1 MSPGPVLLA
10 LFLAQAPPVFRAD
23 VEVVYVDVYVT
34 RQGAPVTGL
43 ADRDFA
49 VKDNGVA
56 QEARVVQ
63 REEAPV
69 TAVLVLDCSSSVA
82 GAKLEFL
89 KAAAGSFVRGLH
101 PRDAAALVA
110 IQARVRLLHAATTDR
125 EALLDAIG
133 SMTAEGSTSMIDA
146 LFVGLKRRWGAG
158 RPVLV
163 LFSDGRDTSSWLENE
178 DLLRAARGSSTTAYV
193 VRTREEGAGGR
204 ESGQAYLLRRIVE
217 STGGSS
223 WSWGSGPEI
232 EAAFREVL
240 ETVNAR
246 YVLAYEPT
254 GVSRSGRH
262 RIDLRLLGADPTA
275 AKRRAVASIA
285 LGTRAG
291 ASRSPAERRRQTAP
305 DPSSRDFS

>member
-1 MSPGPVLLA
+1 MSPGPVLVA
-10 LFLAQAPPVFRAD
+10 LLLAQAPPVFRAD
-23 VEVVYVDVYVT
+23 VEAVYVDVYVT
-34 RQGAPVTGL
+34 RRGAPVTGL
-43 ADRDFA
+43 VERDFV

-56 QEARVVQ
+56 QRAWVVE
-63 REEAPV
+63 REEAPL

-89 KAAAGSFVRGLH
+89 KTAAGIFVRGLH
-101 PRDAAALVA
+101 PRDEAALVA
-110 IQARVRLLHAATTDR
+110 FQSRVELLNAATADR
-125 EALLDAIG
+125 AALLGAIG

-178 DLLRAARGSSTTAYV
+178 DLLRAARESSTTVYV
-193 VRTREEGAGGR
+193 VRTREEGAASA
-204 ESGQAYLLRRIVE
+204 ESGHAYLLRRVVE

-223 WSWGSGPEI
+223 WSSGSGPEI
-232 EAAFREVL
+232 EAAFRGVL

-254 GVSRSGRH
+254 GVPRFGRH
-262 RIDLRLLGADPTA
+262 RIEL
-275 AKRRAVASIA
+275 AV
-285 LGTRAG
+285 
-291 ASRSPAERRRQTAP
+291 RRRGVDVRARQEYFVP
-305 DPSSRDFS
+305 DLSPPSGNLKR

>member
-1 MSPGPVLLA
+1 MRPVSFLLA
-10 LFLAQAPPVFRAD
+10 AVLAQAPPVFRAG
-23 VEVVYVDVYVT
+23 VEAVYVDVYVT
-34 RQGAPVTGL
+34 RRGTPVSGL
-43 ADRDFA
+43 ADGDFI

-56 QEARVVQ
+56 QTARVVE
-63 REEAPV
+63 REEAPL

-101 PRDAAALVA
+101 PRDEAALVVF
-110 IQARVRLLHAATTDR
+110 QSRVELLHAATTDR
-125 EALLDAIG
+125 EALLDAIAR
-133 SMTAEGSTSMIDA
+133 MTADGSTSMIDA
-146 LFVGLKRRWGAG
+146 LFVGLKHHWGNG

-178 DLLRAARGSSTTAYV
+178 DLLSAARESSTTVYV
-193 VRTREEGAGGR
+193 VRTREEEPGPG
-204 ESGQAYLLRRIVE
+204 ESGQAYLLRRVVDA
-217 STGGSS
+217 TGGSS
-223 WSWGSGPEI
+223 WSSGSGPEI

-262 RIDLRLLGADPTA
+262 RI
-275 AKRRAVASIA
+275 A
-285 LGTRAG
+285 LQV
-291 ASRSPAERRRQTAP
+291 RRRGVEVRARREYFVP
-305 DPSSRDFS
+305 GPSDPPKR